1 MAVSYMTKDGYD
13 KIMAEINYLETVKRP
28 EISAQIAEARDKGDL
43 SENAEYD
50 AAKEAQG
57 IMEAKLAQLKG
68 LIANA
73 RLIDESRV
81 KTDEVQILNKVKI
94 RNVKNNAVMTY
105 MLVSDSEANL
115 KEGKIAIST
124 PIAQGLLGKKVG
136 DIAEIRVPSGLM
148 NFESSLRFHLT
159 REERKMASIFSRIV
173 AGEIPCHKIAENEE
187 FFAFLDI
194 NPVAVGHTLVI
205 PKQETDY
212 IFDIDDPML
221 GRMMSFAKQVARAQ
235 QAAIPC
241 KRIGL
246 AVMGLEVPHAH
257 IHLIPITKESD
268 MNFFGKKLSMTA
280 DELAEVAA
288 QIRKNLN

>member
-1 MAVSYMTKDGYD
+1 
-13 KIMAEINYLETVKRP
+13 
-28 EISAQIAEARDKGDL
+28 
-43 SENAEYD
+43 
-50 AAKEAQG
+50 
-57 IMEAKLAQLKG
+57 
-68 LIANA
+68 
-73 RLIDESRV
+73 
-81 KTDEVQILNKVKI
+81 
-94 RNVKNNAVMTY
+94 
-105 MLVSDSEANL
+105 
-115 KEGKIAIST
+115 
-124 PIAQGLLGKKVG
+124 
-136 DIAEIRVPSGLM
+136 
-148 NFESSLRFHLT
+148 
-159 REERKMASIFSRIV
+159 MASIFSRIV

-221 GRMMSFAKQVARAQ
+221 GRMMSFAKQVASAQ

-288 QIRKNLN
+288 QIRKNLK